1 MEEEAC
7 ASSDLSSLPWV
18 HPSGAF
24 VISEEG
30 NPMNPLL
37 GVIRTVTIP
46 TYLFDHLKDCQRY
59 YERLEGR
66 KLTNSQTLAILL
78 QQHRDLLWPAIEK
91 LAGA

>member
-1 MEEEAC
+1 MEEETC

-18 HPSGAF
+18 HPSEAF
-24 VISEEG
+24 VLTEEG
-30 NPMNPLL
+30 TSMSKLL

-46 TYLFDHLKDCQRY
+46 TYLFDHLKDCQRH

-78 QQHRDLLWPAIEK
+78 QQHRDMLWPAIEK